1 MVSEFINEGGGGFGC
16 HVHVANIIDKD
27 AGSTFA
33 GTQTFSEFDGEL
45 AIRSGVA
52 GVYTVAVA
60 DGFEQ
65 FFAATQGA
73 GDAAAEPDAMFS
85 EWVIFFL
92 EEVVEGHRVVNFGR
106 MEFEQFSDFNDGFA
120 GDSAEGVVDE
130 VQSGQGNSAFI
141 GVFREFRFDFL
152 TEFFRESAHGLPA
165 GMW

>member
-1 MVSEFINEGGGGFGC
+1 MPTLRLALVQ
-16 HVHVANIIDKD
+16 ANPTVGDLTGNMGKAID
-27 AGSTFA
+27 
-33 GTQTFSEFDGEL
+33 
-45 AIRSGVA
+45 GVA
-52 GVYTVAVA
+52 
-60 DGFEQ
+60 
-65 FFAATQGA
+65 AAAAQGA